1 MLSKWK
7 PKYSV
12 KNLSATLQAEIDPL
26 VNKVRV
32 HKYQKHPP
40 SLIYP
45 MYLNPS
51 SSNYQ
56 RASPSYIF
64 TSYLDPAISSKLYLL
79 IDGFFQYFPHEPK
92 LHSAFRL
99 GEVSV
104 WAKNLSRMCNWR
116 GRSRGKLKRNCIDYC
131 GFTISNFRVYC

>member
-1 MLSKWK
+1 MCYQKKK
-7 PKYSV
+7 PKYLV
-12 KNLSATLQAEIDPL
+12 KNLSAALQAKINPL

-32 HKYQKHPP
+32 HKYLKDPP
-40 SLIYP
+40 KLIYP
-45 MYLNPS
+45 KYLNPPS
-51 SSNYQ
+51 SSYQ
-56 RASPSYIF
+56 QASPSHVF

-104 WAKNLSRMCNWR
+104 WTKNLSRMCNWR
-116 GRSRGKLKRNCIDYC
+116 GRSRGKHKRNCIDYY
-131 GFTISNFRVYC
+131 GFTISNF